1 MSGENL
7 REVTIELKDG
17 AKRAVP
23 AGSTLLDVAAMLSP
37 RLKREAV
44 VGALNGKLV
53 DLYTPITEDAQ
64 VELFTLQ
71 DPQGLETMRHSA
83 AHLMAQAVSR
93 LWPEVKFAIGPV
105 VEDGFYYDFSGRTF
119 TPDDLPLIEKEM
131 EKIVKEDLP
140 IRREEISREEALAL
154 FRKREDPF
162 KVEIIQEL
170 PDDAVISVY
179 HQGEFTD
186 LCRGPH
192 LPSTGRIK
200 AFKLL
205 SLAGAYWRGDANNEM
220 LTRIYATAFPKK
232 SELEEYLQRVEEAKK
247 RDHRRLGR
255 ELELFFIPDEAPG
268 MPIYLPKGMA
278 IRNELEKFLREFL
291 AEYDYVE
298 VRTPVIMD
306 RVLWEQSGHWDHY
319 KENMY
324 FTKVDEKDFA
334 LKPMN
339 CPGHA
344 LTFKHQLRSY
354 RDLPIRMG
362 EFGLVHRHEL
372 SGALHGLLR
381 VRAFTQDDAHIFVRP
396 DQIEAEVF
404 QCMDFVDRVYK
415 TFGFEYRVE
424 LSTRPEDSTGS
435 DELWEIATNA
445 LRDALEKRG
454 MPYQVNEGDGAFYGP
469 KIDFHVRDSLKRSH
483 QCGTIQL
490 DFQMPEKFDL
500 TYIGEDNQ
508 KHRPVMIHRAIF
520 GSFERFLA
528 LLIEHYGGAF
538 PFWLA
543 PVQARIIPVSPAYA
557 EYAQEVLKRL
567 KRAGLRVEL
576 DERNEKMGYKIR
588 EAQVQKI
595 PFTLVVGEKEAQSQT
610 VAVRKYGE
618 KEQVSQSLATLVTEW
633 AEAAKERRF

>member
-1 MSGENL
+1 MSVDVQK
-7 REVTIELKDG
+7 EVQIELKDG
-17 AKRAVP
+17 SKRTIP
-23 AGSTLLDVAAMLSP
+23 AGTTLLDIAGMISN
-37 RLKREAV
+37 RLKKEAV
-44 VGALNGKLV
+44 VGSLNGKLV
-53 DLYTPITEDAQ
+53 DLNTPIEQDAKI
-64 VELFTLQ
+64 ELFTLN
-71 DPQGLETMRHSA
+71 DPEGLETMRHST
-83 AHLMAQAVSR
+83 AHVMAQAVSR

-105 VEDGFYYDFSGRTF
+105 IEDGFYYDFSGRTF

-131 EKIVKEDLP
+131 EKIVKEDLA
-140 IRREEISREEALAL
+140 IRREEVTREQALEM
-154 FRKREDPF
+154 FKEREDRF

-170 PDDAVISVY
+170 PDDAVITIY

-205 SLAGAYWRGDANNEM
+205 SIAGAYWRGDAENEM

-232 SELEEYLQRVEEAKK
+232 SELDEYLERIEEAKK

-278 IRNELEKFLREFL
+278 LRNEMEKFLREFL
-291 AEYDYVE
+291 SEYEYDE
-298 VRTPVIMD
+298 VRTPIIMD
-306 RVLWEQSGHWDHY
+306 RVLWERSGHWDHY

-324 FTKVDEKDFA
+324 FTHVDERDFA

-339 CPGHA
+339 CPGHCI
-344 LTFKHQLRSY
+344 TFKHQLRSY

-396 DQIEAEVF
+396 DQIEQEVF
-404 QCMDFVDRVYK
+404 QCMDFIDRVYK
-415 TFGFEYRVE
+415 TFGFEYSVE
-424 LSTRPEDSTGS
+424 LSTRPENSTGS
-435 DELWEIATNA
+435 DELWELATNA
-445 LRDALEKRG
+445 LRDTLEKRG
-454 MPYQVNEGDGAFYGP
+454 MEYQVNEGDGAFYGP

-500 TYIGEDNQ
+500 SYIGEDNQ
-508 KHRPVMIHRAIF
+508 KHRPVMIHRAVF
-520 GSFERFLA
+520 GSFERFMA

-543 PVQARIIPVSPAYA
+543 PVQARIIAVNPMYL
-557 EYAQEVLKRL
+557 EYANEVLKLL
-567 KRAGLRVEL
+567 KKAGIRAEI
-576 DERNEKMGYKIR
+576 DTRNEKMGYKIR
-588 EAQVQKI
+588 EAQIQKI
-595 PFTLVVGEKEAQSQT
+595 PFTLVVGEQETNTRS

-618 KEQVSQSLATLVTEW
+618 KEQVSKPLDELIREW
-633 AEAAKERRF
+633 VQIVKERSA